1 VEWKLD
7 WGLTD
12 ADRPLGP
19 RLLNCCGTTVVHG
32 NIIAALL
39 QRIRAVSQRTL
50 VRIQICSTLSHF
62 LRRLFLTLARMSNRL
77 LRKKRSAEE
86 SGESHDELENEE
98 HRTRKAK

>member
-1 VEWKLD
+1 
-7 WGLTD
+7 
-12 ADRPLGP
+12 
-19 RLLNCCGTTVVHG
+19 VHG

-62 LRRLFLTLARMSNRL
+62 LRSLLLTLARMSNRL

-86 SGESHDELENEE
+86 SGESHDELKNEE
-98 HRTRKAK
+98 HATRKLK